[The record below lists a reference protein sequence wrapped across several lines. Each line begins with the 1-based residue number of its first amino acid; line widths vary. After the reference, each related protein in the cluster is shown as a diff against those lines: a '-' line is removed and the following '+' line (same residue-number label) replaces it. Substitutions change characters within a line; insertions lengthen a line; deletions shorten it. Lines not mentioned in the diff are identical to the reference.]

1 MYNSSI
7 NLSVVNNPD
16 GGFSISGVL
25 PAGYSFSITSGNVT
39 MQGGATIQ
47 NGQLLIGN
55 AAGNSFDQ
63 GNLSEGTGVF
73 ISNNQGDI
81 TINAKAS
88 KSLNYFTPTDNYPP
102 ISGFATLDTR
112 NNIAVLD
119 FDDTIVESGIFMGVM
134 PEYISNYGSGLSTR
148 IFWSSSAISGNCS
161 WGVAFDRLN
170 NSLNVDSYDI
180 NTEASSTVNGVT
192 GVPNITT
199 INSPFIDSITQ
210 GDLYKI
216 RLYRNATGVSDTMVG
231 DAELIAVEIRSI
243 L

>member
-1 MYNSSI
+1 M
-7 NLSVVNNPD
+7 
-16 GGFSISGVL
+16 
-25 PAGYSFSITSGNVT
+25 
-39 MQGGATIQ
+39 
-47 NGQLLIGN
+47 
-55 AAGNSFDQ
+55 
-63 GNLSEGTGVF
+63 E
-73 ISNNQGDI
+73 
-81 TINAKAS
+81 
-88 KSLNYFTPTDNYPP
+88 
-102 ISGFATLDTR
+102 
-112 NNIAVLD
+112 
-119 FDDTIVESGIFMGVM
+119 
-134 PEYISNYGSGLSTR
+134 
-148 IFWSSSAISGNCS
+148 